1 MKINII
7 NNCTKTYRPDHI
19 KIINKILNRIPEKY
33 LAGLAEIRFWDK
45 SNDPIAKQVSDDK
58 HMSSTFDIYMGGFS
72 RKSTFSIYHFNIV
85 FINLVVDHVVD
96 VLQSRSNDKDILAV
110 RKNRIF
116 SFGWM
121 WLVYWQPIIYIFMFG
136 NYLYSRVAF
145 IKKFIDH
152 RIKILLRD
160 TKSNS

>member
-7 NNCTKTYRPDHI
+7 NNCSKTYRPDHI
-19 KIINKILNRIPEKY
+19 KITNKILNRIPEKFMV
-33 LAGLAEIRFWDK
+33 GLTEIRFWDK
-45 SNDPIAKQVSDDK
+45 SNDPIAKQVSDNK
-58 HMSSTFDIYMGGFS
+58 HTSSTFDIYMGGFS
-72 RKSTFSIYHFNIV
+72 RNNSFSISHFNIV
-85 FINLVVDHVVD
+85 FINLVVDHVVN

-110 RKNRIF
+110 RQSRIF

-121 WLVYWQPIIYIFMFG
+121 WLGYWQPIIYIFMVG

-145 IKKFIDH
+145 IKNFIDH

-160 TKSNS
+160 NVNKS